1 MEGEMENLLKYIRK
15 INLFFLAATLIC
27 GLATT
32 VHADIQM
39 VSLSPHNVAVAP
51 GSNVKLALYYDVAG
65 PVKESTGL
73 AIRIHFDSRVIES
86 VIFEEMYGEGLYGV
100 GETPRADLNNVD
112 EDAETD
118 MYQAILWMGMQ
129 GDWPSMLKPP
139 LGLGTVSLKIRSD
152 TTQQA
157 TKIHIT
163 STSKPAGFDFVGKD
177 AVITIK

>member
-1 MEGEMENLLKYIRK
+1 MENLLKYIRK

-32 VHADIQM
+32 VHADIQI
-39 VSLSPHNVAVAP
+39 VGLSPQKMAAEP
-51 GSNVKLALYYDVAG
+51 GSNVRLALNYDVTG

-86 VIFEEMYGEGLYGV
+86 VKFEEMYGEGLYGV
-100 GETPRADLNNVD
+100 GETPRADLNNMD
-112 EDAETD
+112 EDAATD
-118 MYQAILWMGMQ
+118 MYQAILWMGML

-139 LGLGTVSLKIRSD
+139 LRLGTVMLKIRPD
-152 TTQQA
+152 ATQQA
-157 TKIHIT
+157 TKIYIT